1 MEEAAMTP
9 TFWSVFPYLLVIII
23 DFYILPLLI
32 RDTGSAMIMLLI
44 ILPFICFA
52 SSVFYGIRH
61 SFHLSYA
68 FIVAIL
74 FLPSLF
80 IYYNISAWI
89 YSLIYG
95 IIALAGNLTGY
106 LLRKTQDP
114 HERRG
119 LWGQINGVCGDWLL
133 FCAWLTALPAAM
145 SGTACRGSSG
155 WPLLAARP
163 YWLWQLYRQPRWPD
177 VWSWILSGEG
187 GSQGI
192 QRGYL
197 KK

>member
-1 MEEAAMTP
+1 MTP
-9 TFWSVFPYLLVIII
+9 TFRSVFPYLLVIII

-89 YSLIYG
+89 YG
-95 IIALAGNLTGY
+95 IIALTGNLTGY
-106 LLRKTQDP
+106 LLRKTQNP

-119 LWGQINGVCGDWLL
+119 L
-133 FCAWLTALPAAM
+133 
-145 SGTACRGSSG
+145 
-155 WPLLAARP
+155 
-163 YWLWQLYRQPRWPD
+163 
-177 VWSWILSGEG
+177 
-187 GSQGI
+187 
-192 QRGYL
+192 
-197 KK
+197 

>member
-9 TFWSVFPYLLVIII
+9 TFRFVFPYLMVIII

-44 ILPFICFA
+44 ILPFICFV

-106 LLRKTQDP
+106 LLRKTQNP

-119 LWGQINGVCGDWLL
+119 L
-133 FCAWLTALPAAM
+133 
-145 SGTACRGSSG
+145 
-155 WPLLAARP
+155 
-163 YWLWQLYRQPRWPD
+163 
-177 VWSWILSGEG
+177 
-187 GSQGI
+187 
-192 QRGYL
+192 
-197 KK
+197 

>member
-1 MEEAAMTP
+1 MTP
-9 TFWSVFPYLLVIII
+9 TFRFVFPYLLVIII

-74 FLPSLF
+74 F

-106 LLRKTQDP
+106 LLRKTQNP

-119 LWGQINGVCGDWLL
+119 L
-133 FCAWLTALPAAM
+133 
-145 SGTACRGSSG
+145 
-155 WPLLAARP
+155 
-163 YWLWQLYRQPRWPD
+163 
-177 VWSWILSGEG
+177 
-187 GSQGI
+187 
-192 QRGYL
+192 
-197 KK
+197 

>member
-9 TFWSVFPYLLVIII
+9 TFRSVFPYLLVIII

-61 SFHLSYA
+61 SFHLSYT

-106 LLRKTQDP
+106 LLRKTQDS

-119 LWGQINGVCGDWLL
+119 L
-133 FCAWLTALPAAM
+133 
-145 SGTACRGSSG
+145 
-155 WPLLAARP
+155 
-163 YWLWQLYRQPRWPD
+163 
-177 VWSWILSGEG
+177 
-187 GSQGI
+187 
-192 QRGYL
+192 
-197 KK
+197 